1 MDYLLKAN
9 GLVLLLF
16 AFYHLVLK
24 NETFFKW
31 NRTYFLIGL
40 LLIITL
46 PLAKIPIYVEATV
59 NDFSN
64 LNYQE
69 IASTSIEKTSFD
81 WTNLLSSIYIIGI
94 LIFTTKFLIQLISL
108 GAFLKRLN
116 FEKIEDFY
124 YAKTDKNTSPF
135 SFFNYI
141 VYNPNLFSKKE
152 LHQIIN
158 HEKAHAIQQH
168 SIDTIISNLMVILFW
183 FNPFA
188 WLLKKSIQQNLEFL
202 ADNYAQQL
210 STNFE
215 IYQLALVKI
224 YSKNYQSTLTNN
236 FYNSLIKKRIIM
248 LHKNKSKN
256 TNKWKYALL
265 VPALALFIFAFNT
278 QVIAQNKDSK
288 WEIKTGITEVSLI
301 IEKSSTDKDLN
312 NEKEFLKK
320 EHNIKLTFKGIK
332 RNSKGEITAIKIE
345 VKAPKSNANYST
357 SSSNPIKPIKIS
369 FDADHNHIS
378 IGNMVN
384 SLKKH
389 YTYNIHKNDDGNE
402 SIVFISSDDKK
413 NKLLVKPSKLKKDKN
428 NVWIYKTK
436 KDSKKGKES
445 EKVIVIKNGEK
456 HVEIIDDNDTEINTD
471 DNGNVFIIKQTSG
484 KNDEHTSHSKT
495 SSFWISSDNKK
506 PLFIID
512 GKESSNDELDKIDPD
527 SIKKMEVL
535 KGKSAVNKYGDK
547 GKNGVIIITT
557 KKNN

>member
-9 GLVLLLF
+9 GLVFLLF
-16 AFYHLVLK
+16 SFYHLVLK

-31 NRTYFLIGL
+31 NRTYFLIGV

-69 IASTSIEKTSFD
+69 IASTSVEKTPFD
-81 WTNLLSSIYIIGI
+81 WVNLLSYIYIIGI
-94 LIFTTKFLIQLISL
+94 VIFATKFLIQLISL
-108 GAFLKRLN
+108 GIFLKKLN
-116 FEKIEDFY
+116 FEKIDNFY
-124 YAKTDKNTSPF
+124 YAETDKNTSPF

-168 SIDTIISNLMVILFW
+168 SLDNIISNLMTILFW

-256 TNKWKYALL
+256 TNKWKYTLL
-265 VPALALFIFAFNT
+265 VPALALFMIAFNT
-278 QVIAQNKDSK
+278 QTIAQNKDSK

-301 IEKSSTDKDLN
+301 IDKSSTDKDLN
-312 NEKEFLKK
+312 NEKEFFKK

-357 SSSNPIKPIKIS
+357 SSSTPINPIKIS
-369 FDADHNHIS
+369 YDKDNNSVSINSGKKISKNHYAY
-378 IGNMVN
+378 
-384 SLKKH
+384 K
-389 YTYNIHKNDDGNE
+389 IHKKTGKDGNY
-402 SIVFISSDDKK
+402 VFISSDDKK
-413 NKLLVKPSKLKKDKN
+413 NKKN
-428 NVWIYKTK
+428 NVWIYKT
-436 KDSKKGKES
+436 DEKGNKGEKS
-445 EKVIVIKNGEK
+445 EKVIVFKNGK
-456 HVEIIDDNDTEINTD
+456 KNIKVINDNVIIDDTDTEINTD
-471 DNGNVFIIKQTSG
+471 EDGNVVIIKQTSG
-484 KNDEHTSHSKT
+484 KDGKHISHAKT
-495 SSFWISSDNKK
+495 TNFWVSSDNKK

-512 GKESSNDELDKIDPD
+512 GKESSKDQLDKIN
-527 SIKKMEVL
+527 SETIEKIEVL
-535 KGKSAVNKYGDK
+535 KGKNAVKKYGDK
-547 GKNGVIIITT
+547 GENGVILITT
-557 KKNN
+557 KKEK